1 MAIQMISQ
9 GINAVKVLL
18 NRSHLIQ
25 PSNLSRTIFC
35 WAPSASETTQSD
47 GTPRYKGQWP
57 TYGEGDPYKTKIK
70 RRRVVKNINEPS
82 LDVIECLKW
91 SKWRMRRDIIRRV
104 RQMRFHQTRYNLINI
119 ADSRILPQVVREDAV
134 KDQLALCE
142 GINFMQINNLCMIT
156 GRNFGKNKFNRMQRM
171 TWRHFADQNQLSGV
185 MRALWGD
192 NRHTDNCNDADNSKA

>member
-1 MAIQMISQ
+1 
-9 GINAVKVLL
+9 
-18 NRSHLIQ
+18 
-25 PSNLSRTIFC
+25 
-35 WAPSASETTQSD
+35 
-47 GTPRYKGQWP
+47 
-57 TYGEGDPYKTKIK
+57 
-70 RRRVVKNINEPS
+70 
-82 LDVIECLKW
+82 LKW